1 MVQQPSYHA
10 FRVTLLWFCCS
21 DMKFEWTLHT
31 VNVFLQTEPPLNTPE
46 NREYLAEIMFESFN
60 VPGLYIAVQV
70 KAEWFLWF
78 LNILGCLIVE
88 GDPKGS
94 CCETAVCSSFS
105 APSTHTHTHTHTLF
119 GFELKCCLNMFCDL
133 CFYCWYG
140 AVQLLSFHIHEHLR
154 YLGDRL
160 ETMVLFWLL
169 SLLII
174 KKKRCYRICWKT
186 EQNSLEN
193 KNPFGIWAPWACRS

>member
-105 APSTHTHTHTHTLF
+105 APSTHTHTHTHT
-119 GFELKCCLNMFCDL
+119 
-133 CFYCWYG
+133 
-140 AVQLLSFHIHEHLR
+140 H
-154 YLGDRL
+154 YLGL
-160 ETMVLFWLL
+160 NSNAVWTCSVICVFTAGMELSSFCLFTYM
-169 SLLII
+169 SI
-174 KKKRCYRICWKT
+174 
-186 EQNSLEN
+186 
-193 KNPFGIWAPWACRS
+193 